1 MLGSK
6 NWIVSLECKREM
18 KRKSE
23 SNDAHTV
30 YQLGDE
36 KQTICVVYMKCSQ
49 HRLNANKHLIRFGAV
64 VSVLCCARLCLD
76 RALTHSFTR
85 RLCVCVCALHS
96 FVVHSFSVAFNAV
109 LVAFDIAIY
118 TYHVWDQAMCV
129 RLPLL
134 YTFSLV
140 VLCRSGCGC
149 WYVRVFRVSVFA
161 CVRSFL
167 SHLSY
172 RFHMFRIRNYLF
184 AKIMF
189 VRSNANARYDVLFN
203 IVFWLERLCVVLLES
218 CKRKNPYVLPSD
230 SIPIE
235 PTQWKKDNLNL
246 NKPGI
251 VTTITSSSI
260 GNELYIVIYDTQ

>member
-149 WYVRVFRVSVFA
+149 WYVRVFRVTAFT
-161 CVRSFL
+161 CVWSRNFIRRL
-167 SHLSY
+167 HFRY
-172 RFHMFRIRNYLF
+172 RY
-184 AKIMF
+184 
-189 VRSNANARYDVLFN
+189 RSNTHHTHTRTRLRLWMCVITCFGYGSNALVSISYLTRSTLNETRFCVDDSCCCYRYAV
-203 IVFWLERLCVVLLES
+203 
-218 CKRKNPYVLPSD
+218 
-230 SIPIE
+230 
-235 PTQWKKDNLNL
+235 
-246 NKPGI
+246 
-251 VTTITSSSI
+251 
-260 GNELYIVIYDTQ
+260 